1 MDGNHSGGLGLVG
14 DIGGTNARF
23 ALVEFDGQDP
33 RLIEPTAYKG
43 EDYGTAEDAIEAYLH
58 KVGVKH
64 PDQAV
69 VAVAGPIDHGQVHMT
84 NLDWRISE
92 DGLRRAGG
100 FRNAK
105 LINDFTA
112 QALAAPRLSP
122 KDLRQ
127 IGPLPTSGEGDLA
140 ILGPGTGFGV
150 AGLVRR
156 HGQEIPLA
164 TEGGHVAFAPLDEVE
179 IEVLRA
185 LTKQLNGGR
194 VSVERILSGP
204 GMEDLHV
211 ALGEAE
217 GRKVETLT
225 AKQITERAVEGCA
238 DSLATVNR
246 FCAVLGSTAG
256 DIALTLGARGG
267 VFIAGGIAPRIIDI
281 LEASPFRERF
291 DAKGRLSGFTEAIP
305 THVILHPHT
314 ALIGAAVALTPE
326 GRASV
331 S

>member
-1 MDGNHSGGLGLVG
+1 MDGNQRPGLGLVG

-23 ALVEFDGQDP
+23 ALVEFDGPDV

-43 EDYGTAEDAIEAYLH
+43 EDYGKAEDAIEDYLA

-69 VAVAGPIDHGQVHMT
+69 VAVAGPIEDGQVHMT
-84 NLDWRISE
+84 NLDWTISE
-92 DGLRRAGG
+92 DGLRKANG
-100 FRNAK
+100 FRAAK

-112 QALAAPRLSP
+112 QALAAPRLAL

-127 IGPLPTSGEGDLA
+127 IGSLPTSAEGDLA

-150 AGLVRR
+150 AGLVRH
-156 HGQEIPLA
+156 HGVEMPLA

-179 IEVLRA
+179 IEVLRL
-185 LTKQLNGGR
+185 LTRQLNGGR

-211 ALGEAE
+211 TLGAAE
-217 GRKVETLT
+217 GRKVEALE
-225 AKQITERAVEGCA
+225 AKQITQRAIEGCA

-281 LEASPFRERF
+281 LEKSPFRQRF
-291 DAKGRLSGFTEAIP
+291 EEKGRLSGYTQDIP

-326 GRASV
+326 GQAAV
-331 S
+331 A

>member
-100 FRNAK
+100 FRAAK

-112 QALAAPRLSP
+112 QALAA
-122 KDLRQ
+122 
-127 IGPLPTSGEGDLA
+127 
-140 ILGPGTGFGV
+140 
-150 AGLVRR
+150 
-156 HGQEIPLA
+156 
-164 TEGGHVAFAPLDEVE
+164 
-179 IEVLRA
+179 
-185 LTKQLNGGR
+185 
-194 VSVERILSGP
+194 
-204 GMEDLHV
+204 
-211 ALGEAE
+211 
-217 GRKVETLT
+217 
-225 AKQITERAVEGCA
+225 
-238 DSLATVNR
+238 
-246 FCAVLGSTAG
+246 
-256 DIALTLGARGG
+256 
-267 VFIAGGIAPRIIDI
+267 
-281 LEASPFRERF
+281 
-291 DAKGRLSGFTEAIP
+291 
-305 THVILHPHT
+305 
-314 ALIGAAVALTPE
+314 
-326 GRASV
+326 
-331 S
+331 

>member
-1 MDGNHSGGLGLVG
+1 MSGLNGGGLGLVG

-23 ALVEFDGQDP
+23 ALVEFDGPDP

-43 EDYGTAEDAIEAYLH
+43 EDYATAEDAIEHYLQ
-58 KVGVKH
+58 KVGVRH

-69 VAVAGPIDHGQVHMT
+69 VAVAGPIEHGSVHMT

-92 DGLRRAGG
+92 DSLRRAGG
-100 FRNAK
+100 FRSAT

-127 IGPLPTSGEGDLA
+127 VGPLPTAGEGDLA

-150 AGLVRR
+150 AGMARR
-156 HGQEIPLA
+156 HGVDTPLT
-164 TEGGHVAFAPLDEVE
+164 TEGGHIAFAPTDE
-179 IEVLRA
+179 IEIEILRSLA
-185 LTKQLNGGR
+185 KQFGR

-204 GMEDLHV
+204 GMEDLHLSL
-211 ALGEAE
+211 AEAE
-217 GRKVETLT
+217 GRKVDALP
-225 AKQITERAVEGCA
+225 AKRITERAIEGCA
-238 DSLATVNR
+238 DSLATVDR
-246 FCAVLGSTAG
+246 FCAILGSTAG
-256 DIALTLGARGG
+256 DIALALGARGG
-267 VFIAGGIAPRIIDI
+267 VFIAGGIAPRVIDL
-281 LEASPFRERF
+281 LEAGPFRARF
-291 DAKGRLSGFTEAIP
+291 EAKGRFVDYMKAIP

-314 ALIGAAVALTPE
+314 ALIGAAVAMTPD
-326 GRASV
+326 GRASI

>member
-43 EDYGTAEDAIEAYLH
+43 EEYGSAEDAIAHYLQ

-92 DGLRRAGG
+92 DSLRRAGG
-100 FRNAK
+100 FRAAK

-127 IGPLPTSGEGDLA
+127 IGALPTSGEGDLA

-156 HGQEIPLA
+156 HGQEIPLP
-164 TEGGHVAFAPLDEVE
+164 TEGGHVAFAPTDEVE

-185 LTKQLNGGR
+185 LTRQLNGR

-204 GMEDLHV
+204 GMEDLHL
-211 ALGEAE
+211 ALAAAE
-217 GRKVETLT
+217 GRQVEPLT
-225 AKQITERAVEGCA
+225 AKQITERAGEGCA

-281 LEASPFRERF
+281 LEKSPFRERF
-291 DAKGRLSGFTEAIP
+291 EAKGRLSDFTQAIP

-314 ALIGAAVALTPE
+314 ALIGAALVLTPE
-326 GRASV
+326 GRAAV

>member
-1 MDGNHSGGLGLVG
+1 MSGLNGGGLGLVG

-23 ALVEFDGQDP
+23 ALVEFDGPDP

-43 EDYGTAEDAIEAYLH
+43 EDYATAEDAIEHYLQ
-58 KVGVKH
+58 KVGVRH

-69 VAVAGPIDHGQVHMT
+69 VAVAGPIEHGSVHMT

-92 DGLRRAGG
+92 DSLRRAGG
-100 FRNAK
+100 FRSAT

-127 IGPLPTSGEGDLA
+127 IGPLPTAGEGDLA

-150 AGLVRR
+150 AGMARR
-156 HGQEIPLA
+156 HGVDTPLT
-164 TEGGHVAFAPLDEVE
+164 TEGGHIAFAPTDE
-179 IEVLRA
+179 IEIEILRSLA
-185 LTKQLNGGR
+185 KQFGR

-204 GMEDLHV
+204 GMEDLHLSL
-211 ALGEAE
+211 ADAE
-217 GRKVETLT
+217 GRKVDPLP
-225 AKQITERAVEGCA
+225 AKRITERAIEGCT
-238 DSLATVNR
+238 DSLATVDR
-246 FCAVLGSTAG
+246 FCAILGSTAG
-256 DIALTLGARGG
+256 DIALALGARGG
-267 VFIAGGIAPRIIDI
+267 VFIAGGIAPRIIDL
-281 LEASPFRERF
+281 LEAGPFRARF
-291 DAKGRLSGFTEAIP
+291 EAKGRFVDYMQAIP

-314 ALIGAAVALTPE
+314 ALIGAAVAMTPD
-326 GRASV
+326 GRASI

>member
-1 MDGNHSGGLGLVG
+1 MSGLNGGGLGLVG

-23 ALVEFDGQDP
+23 ALVEFDGPDP
-33 RLIEPTAYKG
+33 RLIEPTTYKG
-43 EDYGTAEDAIEAYLH
+43 EDYGKAEDAIEDYLH

-69 VAVAGPIDHGQVHMT
+69 VAVAGPIDHGSVHMT

-92 DGLRRAGG
+92 DSLRRAGG
-100 FRNAK
+100 FRQAL

-122 KDLRQ
+122 RDLRQ

-140 ILGPGTGFGV
+140 ILGPGTGFGA
-150 AGLVRR
+150 AGMIRR
-156 HGQEIPLA
+156 HGVDTPLT
-164 TEGGHVAFAPLDEVE
+164 TEGGHIAFAPTDEVE
-179 IEVLRA
+179 IEILRL
-185 LTKQLNGGR
+185 LTKKYGR

-211 ALGEAE
+211 VLGDAE
-217 GRKVETLT
+217 GRDVAPLE
-225 AKQITERAVEGCA
+225 AKQITERALEGCA

-256 DIALTLGARGG
+256 DLALALGARGG
-267 VFIAGGIAPRIIDI
+267 VFITGGIGPKIIDL
-281 LEASPFRERF
+281 LEKGPFRERF
-291 DAKGRLSGFTEAIP
+291 EAKGRFVDYMKAIP

-314 ALIGAAVALTPE
+314 ALIGAAVAMTPD
-326 GRASV
+326 GKASI

>member
-1 MDGNHSGGLGLVG
+1 MSGLNGGGLGLVG

-23 ALVEFDGQDP
+23 ALVEFDGPDP

-43 EDYGTAEDAIEAYLH
+43 EDYGTAEDAIEHYLA
-58 KVGVKH
+58 KVGVRH

-69 VAVAGPIDHGQVHMT
+69 VAVAGPIEHGSVHMT

-92 DGLRRAGG
+92 DSLRRAGG
-100 FRNAK
+100 FRQAT

-127 IGPLPTSGEGDLA
+127 VGPLPTSGQGDLA

-150 AGLVRR
+150 AGMARR
-156 HGQEIPLA
+156 HGVDTSLT
-164 TEGGHVAFAPLDEVE
+164 TEGGHIAFAPTDE
-179 IEVLRA
+179 IEIEILRSLMKA
-185 LTKQLNGGR
+185 FGR

-204 GMEDLHV
+204 GMEDLHLSL
-211 ALGEAE
+211 AEAE
-217 GRKVETLT
+217 GRKVDALP

-238 DSLATVNR
+238 DSLATVDR
-246 FCAVLGSTAG
+246 FCAILGSTAG
-256 DIALTLGARGG
+256 DIALALGARGG
-267 VFIAGGIAPRIIDI
+267 VFIAGGIAPRIIDL
-281 LEASPFRERF
+281 LEAGPFRARF
-291 DAKGRLSGFTEAIP
+291 EAKGRFVDYMKAIP

-314 ALIGAAVALTPE
+314 ALIGAAVAMTPD
-326 GRASV
+326 GRASI

>member
-1 MDGNHSGGLGLVG
+1 MDGNHTGGLGLVG

-33 RLIEPTAYKG
+33 RLIEPTTYKG
-43 EDYGTAEDAIEAYLH
+43 EDYGTAEAAIEHYLQ
-58 KVGVKH
+58 KVGVRH

-69 VAVAGPIDHGQVHMT
+69 VAVAGPIEHGQVHMT

-92 DGLRRAGG
+92 DSLRRAGG
-100 FRNAK
+100 FRTAK

-112 QALAAPRLSP
+112 QALAAPRLGP

-127 IGPLPTSGEGDLA
+127 IGHLPTSGEGDLA

-156 HGQEIPLA
+156 HGQELPLA

-185 LTKQLNGGR
+185 LTKQLGGGR

-204 GMEDLHV
+204 GMEDLHL
-211 ALGEAE
+211 ALAQAE
-217 GRKVETLT
+217 GRKVDALA
-225 AKQITERAVEGCA
+225 AKQITERAVEGCT
-238 DSLATVNR
+238 DCLATVNR

-281 LEASPFRERF
+281 LEKSPFRERF
-291 DAKGRLSGFTEAIP
+291 DAKGRLSGFTQAIP

-326 GRASV
+326 GRAAV

>member
-1 MDGNHSGGLGLVG
+1 MSGLNGGGLGLVG

-23 ALVEFDGQDP
+23 ALVEFDGPDP
-33 RLIEPTAYKG
+33 RLIEPTTYKG
-43 EDYGTAEDAIEAYLH
+43 EDYGTAEDAIEEYLH

-69 VAVAGPIDHGQVHMT
+69 VAVAGPIDHGSVHMT

-92 DGLRRAGG
+92 DSLRRAGG
-100 FRNAK
+100 FRQAT

-122 KDLRQ
+122 RDLRQ

-150 AGLVRR
+150 AGMARR
-156 HGQEIPLA
+156 HGVDTPLT
-164 TEGGHVAFAPLDEVE
+164 TEGGHIAFAPTDEVE
-179 IEVLRA
+179 IEILRL
-185 LTKQLNGGR
+185 LTKKYGR

-211 ALGEAE
+211 ALGDAE
-217 GRKVETLT
+217 GRDVAPLE
-225 AKQITERAVEGCA
+225 AKQITERALEGCA

-256 DIALTLGARGG
+256 DLALALGARGG
-267 VFIAGGIAPRIIDI
+267 VFIAGGIGPKIIDL
-281 LEASPFRERF
+281 LEKGPFRERF
-291 DAKGRLSGFTEAIP
+291 EAKGRFVDYMQAIP

-314 ALIGAAVALTPE
+314 ALIGAAVAMTPD
-326 GRASV
+326 GRASI

>member
-1 MDGNHSGGLGLVG
+1 MNGANAQGLGLVG

-23 ALVEFDGQDP
+23 ALVDFDGPDP

-43 EDYGTAEDAIEAYLH
+43 EDYDTAEDAIEDYLA

-69 VAVAGPIDHGQVHMT
+69 VAVAGPIEHGAVHFT
-84 NLDWRISE
+84 NIDWRLSE
-92 DGLRRAGG
+92 DSLRRAGG
-100 FRNAK
+100 FRNAR

-140 ILGPGTGFGV
+140 IIGPGTGFGA
-150 AGLVRR
+150 AGMVRR
-156 HGQEIPLA
+156 HGCDTPLT
-164 TEGGHVAFAPLDEVE
+164 TEGGHISFAPVDE
-179 IEVLRA
+179 IEIEILRGLQA
-185 LTKQLNGGR
+185 KYGR
-194 VSVERILSGP
+194 VSVERILAGP

-211 ALGEAE
+211 LLAQIE
-217 GRKVETLT
+217 GRPIEELA
-225 AKQITERAVEGCA
+225 AKAITEGAVAGRECCKT
-238 DSLATVNR
+238 TVER
-246 FCAVLGSTAG
+246 FCAILGSTAG
-256 DIALTLGARGG
+256 DLALALGARGG
-267 VFIAGGIAPRIIDI
+267 VFIAGGIAPRIIDL
-281 LEASPFRERF
+281 LEASAFRERF
-291 DAKGRLSGFTEAIP
+291 EAKGRLSDYVKDIP

-314 ALIGAAVALTPE
+314 ALIGAAVAMTPD
-326 GRASV
+326 GQASI

>member
-1 MDGNHSGGLGLVG
+1 MNGLNGGGLGLVG

-23 ALVEFDGQDP
+23 ALVEFDGPDP

-43 EDYGTAEDAIEAYLH
+43 GDYATAEDAIEHYLA
-58 KVGVKH
+58 KVGVRH

-69 VAVAGPIDHGQVHMT
+69 VAVAGPIEHGVVHMT
-84 NLDWRISE
+84 NLDWKISE
-92 DGLRRAGG
+92 DSLRRAGG
-100 FRNAK
+100 FRQAT

-127 IGPLPTSGEGDLA
+127 IGPLTTSGEGDLA

-150 AGLVRR
+150 AGMARR
-156 HGQEIPLA
+156 HGVDTPLT
-164 TEGGHVAFAPLDEVE
+164 TEGGHIAFAPTDEVE
-179 IEVLRA
+179 IEILRA
-185 LTKQLNGGR
+185 LTKSFGR

-204 GMEDLHV
+204 GLEDLHV
-211 ALGEAE
+211 ALAEAE
-217 GRKVETLT
+217 GRKVDP
-225 AKQITERAVEGCA
+225 AAANQITERAIEGCA

-246 FCAVLGSTAG
+246 FCAILGSTAG
-256 DIALTLGARGG
+256 DIALALGARGG
-267 VFIAGGIAPRIIDI
+267 VFIAGGIAPRIINL
-281 LEASPFRERF
+281 LETGPFRARF
-291 DAKGRLSGFTEAIP
+291 EAKGRFVDYMQSIP

-314 ALIGAAVALTPE
+314 ALIGAAVAMTPE
-326 GRASV
+326 GRASI

>member
-1 MDGNHSGGLGLVG
+1 MSGLNGGGLGLVG

-23 ALVEFDGQDP
+23 ALVEFDGPDP

-43 EDYGTAEDAIEAYLH
+43 EDYATAEDAIEHYLA
-58 KVGVKH
+58 KVGVRH

-69 VAVAGPIDHGQVHMT
+69 VAVAGPIEHGSVHMT

-92 DGLRRAGG
+92 DSLRRAGG
-100 FRNAK
+100 FRSAT

-127 IGPLPTSGEGDLA
+127 VGPLPTAGEGDLA

-150 AGLVRR
+150 AGMARR
-156 HGQEIPLA
+156 HGVDTPLT
-164 TEGGHVAFAPLDEVE
+164 TEGGHIAFAPTDE
-179 IEVLRA
+179 IEIEILRSLA
-185 LTKQLNGGR
+185 KQFGR

-204 GMEDLHV
+204 GMEDLHLSL
-211 ALGEAE
+211 AEAE
-217 GRKVETLT
+217 GRKVDPLP
-225 AKQITERAVEGCA
+225 AKRITERAIEGCA
-238 DSLATVNR
+238 DSLATVDR
-246 FCAVLGSTAG
+246 FCAILGSTAG
-256 DIALTLGARGG
+256 DIALALGARGG
-267 VFIAGGIAPRIIDI
+267 VFIAGGIAPRVIDL
-281 LEASPFRERF
+281 LEAGPFRARF
-291 DAKGRLSGFTEAIP
+291 EAKGRFVDYMKAIP

-314 ALIGAAVALTPE
+314 ALIGAAVAMTPD
-326 GRASV
+326 GRASI

>member
-1 MDGNHSGGLGLVG
+1 MSGMNGGGLGLVG

-23 ALVEFDGQDP
+23 ALVEFDGPDP
-33 RLIEPTAYKG
+33 RLIEPTTYKG
-43 EDYGTAEDAIEAYLH
+43 KDYASAEDAIEDYLH

-69 VAVAGPIDHGQVHMT
+69 VAVAGPVEHGSVHMT

-92 DGLRRAGG
+92 DSLRRAGG
-100 FRNAK
+100 FRQAT

-112 QALAAPRLSP
+112 QALAAPRLAP

-127 IGPLPTSGEGDLA
+127 VGPLPTSGEGDLA

-150 AGLVRR
+150 AGMIRR
-156 HGQEIPLA
+156 KGLDLPLT
-164 TEGGHVAFAPLDEVE
+164 TEGGHIAFAPTDEVE
-179 IEVLRA
+179 IEILRS
-185 LTKQLNGGR
+185 LTERFGR

-211 ALGEAE
+211 MLGEMD
-217 GRKVETLT
+217 GRKVEALP
-225 AKQITERAVEGCA
+225 AKQITERGVAGDAACRITI
-238 DSLATVNR
+238 DR
-246 FCAVLGSTAG
+246 FCAILGSTAG
-256 DIALTLGARGG
+256 DLALALGARGG
-267 VFIAGGIAPRIIDI
+267 VFIAGGIAPRVIDL

-291 DAKGRLSGFTEAIP
+291 EAKGRFVDYMKAIP
-305 THVILHPHT
+305 SHVILHPLT
-314 ALIGAAVALTPE
+314 ALIGAAVAMTPD
-326 GRASV
+326 GRASI

>member
-1 MDGNHSGGLGLVG
+1 MSGLNGGGLGLVG

-23 ALVEFDGQDP
+23 ALVEFDGPDP

-43 EDYGTAEDAIEAYLH
+43 EDYATAEDAIEHYLQ
-58 KVGVKH
+58 KVGVRH

-69 VAVAGPIDHGQVHMT
+69 VAVAGPIEHGSVHMT

-92 DGLRRAGG
+92 DSLRRAGG
-100 FRNAK
+100 FRSAT

-127 IGPLPTSGEGDLA
+127 IGPLPTAGEGDLA

-150 AGLVRR
+150 AGMARR
-156 HGQEIPLA
+156 HGVDTPLT
-164 TEGGHVAFAPLDEVE
+164 TEGGHIAFAPTDE
-179 IEVLRA
+179 IEIEILRSLA
-185 LTKQLNGGR
+185 KQFGR

-204 GMEDLHV
+204 GMEDLHLSL
-211 ALGEAE
+211 AEAE
-217 GRKVETLT
+217 GRKVDPLP
-225 AKQITERAVEGCA
+225 AKRITERAIEGCA
-238 DSLATVNR
+238 DSLATVDR
-246 FCAVLGSTAG
+246 FCAILGSTAG
-256 DIALTLGARGG
+256 DIALALGARGG
-267 VFIAGGIAPRIIDI
+267 VFIAGGIAPRIIDL
-281 LEASPFRERF
+281 LEAGPFRARF
-291 DAKGRLSGFTEAIP
+291 EAKGRFVDYMQAIP

-314 ALIGAAVALTPE
+314 ALIGAAVAMTPD
-326 GRASV
+326 GRASI

>member
-23 ALVEFDGQDP
+23 ALVEFDGADP
-33 RLIEPTAYKG
+33 RLIEPAAFKG
-43 EDYGTAEDAIEAYLH
+43 EDYGTAEDAIEAYMH

-64 PDQAV
+64 ADQAV

-84 NLDWRISE
+84 NLDWTISE

-100 FRNAK
+100 FRTAK

-112 QALAAPRLSP
+112 QALAAPRLAP

-156 HGQEIPLA
+156 HGHELPLA
-164 TEGGHVAFAPLDEVE
+164 TEGGHVAFAPVDAVE
-179 IEVLRA
+179 IEVLRL
-185 LTKQLNGGR
+185 LTKQLDGGR

-217 GRKVETLT
+217 GRKVDSLT
-225 AKQITERAVEGCA
+225 AKQITERATEDCP
-238 DSLATVNR
+238 DCLATVNR

-281 LEASPFRERF
+281 LEKSPFRARF
-291 DAKGRLSGFTEAIP
+291 EAKGRLSSFTHAIP

>member
-1 MDGNHSGGLGLVG
+1 MHMNGLKDGGLGLVG

-23 ALVEFDGQDP
+23 ALVEFDGPDP

-43 EDYGTAEDAIEAYLH
+43 GDYGTAEEAIEHYLA

-69 VAVAGPIDHGQVHMT
+69 VAVAGPIEHGTVHMT

-92 DGLRRAGG
+92 DSLRRAGG
-100 FRNAK
+100 FRQAT

-150 AGLVRR
+150 AGMARR
-156 HGQEIPLA
+156 HGVDTPLT
-164 TEGGHVAFAPLDEVE
+164 TEGGHIAFAPTDEVE
-179 IEVLRA
+179 IEILRLLA
-185 LTKQLNGGR
+185 KKYGR

-211 ALGEAE
+211 ALGDAE
-217 GRKVETLT
+217 GRAVEPLA
-225 AKQITERAVEGCA
+225 AKHITERALEGCTDCA
-238 DSLATVNR
+238 ATVER
-246 FCAVLGSTAG
+246 FAAILGSTAG
-256 DIALTLGARGG
+256 DIALALGARGG
-267 VFIAGGIAPRIIDI
+267 VFIAGGIGPRIIEQ
-281 LEASPFRERF
+281 LEKGPFRARF
-291 DAKGRLSGFTEAIP
+291 EAKGRFVDYMEAIP

-314 ALIGAAVALTPE
+314 ALIGAAVAMTPE
-326 GRASV
+326 GRASI